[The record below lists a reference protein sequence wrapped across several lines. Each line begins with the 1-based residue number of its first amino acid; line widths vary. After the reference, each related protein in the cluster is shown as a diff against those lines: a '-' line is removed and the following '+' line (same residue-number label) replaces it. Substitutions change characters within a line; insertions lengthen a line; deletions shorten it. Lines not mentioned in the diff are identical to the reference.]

1 MRIRYGERKMF
12 DNGGAYDKMNI
23 RKELPRYKKERDE
36 NDGKGP
42 TTFKQLIGYED
53 DGKIDERDEG

>member
-1 MRIRYGERKMF
+1 MMF